1 MRAYE
6 RIVETLGDEAD
17 EESRAWV
24 HRSYTIRV
32 RVAGVAAFAFFMMA
46 MGMSGTP
53 WFALRP

>member
-6 RIVETLGDEAD
+6 RIVDVLGDEAD

-24 HRSYTIRV
+24 HRSYTIKK

-53 WFALRP
+53 CCRS